1 LTDLVIIN
9 IGQLVTAPGSPRRGR
24 EMRELAIRSNVGVAV
39 QDGLVSI
46 VDDSR
51 AVAGLATEGTTVVD
65 ANGSA
70 VIPGLVDP
78 HTHAVF
84 AGDRRDEFAR
94 RVAGESYL
102 DILAAGGGINS
113 TVAATREASLIALRE
128 SFARRAARMLHHG
141 ATTIEVKSGYGL
153 TAEHESLLLAAAQTD
168 TTRVVKTFLGAHAL
182 PVEYSAR
189 RDDYVALVIEEMLP
203 EAVTHGARFCDVF
216 CEEGAFTLEES
227 RVILTRAK
235 EVGLG
240 LKIHADQLT
249 PMGGAEL
256 AVELGARSADHL
268 GAVSP
273 AGVEALAGSP
283 TAAVLLPSSTLY
295 VSGPSRAPARDL
307 VDQGAIVAIGTDFN
321 PGSSPVDSMPL
332 MLSLAS
338 LVYGLTA
345 EEAFTAATA
354 NSAYAIGV
362 EGEAGCILPGF
373 SADLLILDT
382 DDYRDLGYRLGAR
395 LIGTVISGGRVVN
408 SPASDGPL

>member
-1 LTDLVIIN
+1 
-9 IGQLVTAPGSPRRGR
+9 
-24 EMRELAIRSNVGVAV
+24 
-39 QDGLVSI
+39 
-46 VDDSR
+46 
-51 AVAGLATEGTTVVD
+51 
-65 ANGSA
+65 
-70 VIPGLVDP
+70 
-78 HTHAVF
+78 
-84 AGDRRDEFAR
+84 
-94 RVAGESYL
+94 
-102 DILAAGGGINS
+102 
-113 TVAATREASLIALRE
+113 
-128 SFARRAARMLHHG
+128 MLHHG

-362 EGEAGCILPGF
+362 EGEAGCILPGS

>member
-1 LTDLVIIN
+1 
-9 IGQLVTAPGSPRRGR
+9 
-24 EMRELAIRSNVGVAV
+24 MRELAIRSNVGVAV

-153 TAEHESLLLAAAQTD
+153 TTEHESLLLAAAQTD
-168 TTRVVKTFLGAHAL
+168 PTRVVKTFLGAHAL

-189 RDDYVALVIEEMLP
+189 REDYVALVIEEMLP

-235 EVGLG
+235 KVGLG

-332 MLSLAS
+332 VISLAS
-338 LVYGLTA
+338 LVYGLTV

-354 NSAYAIGV
+354 NSAYAIGL
-362 EGEAGCILPGF
+362 EAEVGCSLPGYR
-373 SADLLILDT
+373 ADLLVLDT
-382 DDYRDLGYRLGAR
+382 DDFRDLSYRLGAR
-395 LIGTVISGGRVVN
+395 LIRTVIAAGRVFD
-408 SPASDGPL
+408 SPPSDGPL

>member
-1 LTDLVIIN
+1 
-9 IGQLVTAPGSPRRGR
+9 
-24 EMRELAIRSNVGVAV
+24 MRELAIRSNVGVAV

-203 EAVTHGARFCDVF
+203 EAVTRGARFCDVF
-216 CEEGAFTLEES
+216 CEE
-227 RVILTRAK
+227 
-235 EVGLG
+235 
-240 LKIHADQLT
+240 
-249 PMGGAEL
+249 
-256 AVELGARSADHL
+256 ARSL
-268 GAVSP
+268 LKSR
-273 AGVEALAGSP
+273 GS
-283 TAAVLLPSSTLY
+283 
-295 VSGPSRAPARDL
+295 
-307 VDQGAIVAIGTDFN
+307 F
-321 PGSSPVDSMPL
+321 
-332 MLSLAS
+332 
-338 LVYGLTA
+338 
-345 EEAFTAATA
+345 
-354 NSAYAIGV
+354 
-362 EGEAGCILPGF
+362 
-373 SADLLILDT
+373 
-382 DDYRDLGYRLGAR
+382 
-395 LIGTVISGGRVVN
+395 
-408 SPASDGPL
+408 

>member
-1 LTDLVIIN
+1 
-9 IGQLVTAPGSPRRGR
+9 
-24 EMRELAIRSNVGVAV
+24 MRELAIRSNVGVAV

-65 ANGSA
+65 AKGSA

-153 TAEHESLLLAAAQTD
+153 TTEHESLLLAAAQTD
-168 TTRVVKTFLGAHAL
+168 PTRVVKTFLGAHAL

-189 RDDYVALVIEEMLP
+189 REDYVALVIEEMLP